1 LWRRVEAGEVR
12 VYLARLVARKIRDLT
27 EEQAAYVDSRVARY
41 ADGRLT
47 WTRFQAL
54 ADGVVAAA
62 GPEATAERERRAAA
76 TDRCREDHHGL
87 RGF

>member
-1 LWRRVEAGEVR
+1 
-12 VYLARLVARKIRDLT
+12 
-27 EEQAAYVDSRVARY
+27 VDSRVARY

-62 GPEATAERERRAAA
+62 DPEATAERERRAAEQQLA
-76 TDRCREDHHGL
+76 RPTRCPAVR
-87 RGF
+87 